1 MKLPK
6 REVAVIPH
14 EKLTQYALD
23 PVRELNK
30 ARAFKEALGYTVSN
44 ADLLVDEIYSGLDI
58 YPALAKGNYGYGELY
73 EVAMNINGTNG
84 KTANIITAWI
94 DDAKSGEMRLTS
106 VYVTKK
112 RGVIPDGNTTV

>member
-6 REVAVIPH
+6 RDVAVIPY
-14 EKLTQYALD
+14 EKLAHYALD
-23 PVRELNK
+23 PVREPNK
-30 ARAFKEALGYTVSN
+30 AHAFKKALGYTVSN
-44 ADLLVDEIYSGLDI
+44 ADLLVAEIHSGLDI
-58 YPALAKGNYGYGELY
+58 YPAMAKGNYGYGELY

-94 DDAKSGEMRLTS
+94 DDAKNGEMRMTS

-112 RGVIPDGNTTV
+112 RGVIPDDNTTV